1 MKVNTW
7 HNLFTSL
14 AMLLPNIVCTGSF
27 ESTHFLQDISPSACS
42 TSAHLSALKSTSP
55 PLCSSFLWPITFFEM
70 HHYQHHSGH
79 WGWVTSG
86 LTTLIQSDA
95 LCQKNPPAQI
105 SWAVIAHEWHT
116 NKDTVLISHQSTSRF
131 RRVNSSGHQNYL
143 GFNLASFSSNKMECL
158 ALKTPKVVR

>member
-1 MKVNTW
+1 MLYYYRYHRTKTATAKRKKQKMNFKVMKVNTW

-105 SWAVIAHEWHT
+105 SWAAIAHEWHT
-116 NKDTVLISHQSTSRF
+116 KTQRWSHT
-131 RRVNSSGHQNYL
+131 
-143 GFNLASFSSNKMECL
+143 K
-158 ALKTPKVVR
+158 ALLVSEE